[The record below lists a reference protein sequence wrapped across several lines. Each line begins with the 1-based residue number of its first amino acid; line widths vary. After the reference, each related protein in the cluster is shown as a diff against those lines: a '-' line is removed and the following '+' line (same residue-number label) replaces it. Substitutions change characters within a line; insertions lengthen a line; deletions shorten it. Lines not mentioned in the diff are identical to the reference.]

1 MRGTGN
7 TTVSKAKRKKTNKKN
22 PTLYIAYFLVLKSVC
37 VREAFLYLTLSTF
50 LSLRKIRA
58 FTIKI

>member
-7 TTVSKAKRKKTNKKN
+7 TTVSKAKEKENKQKN
-22 PTLYIAYFLVLKSVC
+22 PALYIAYFLVLESVC